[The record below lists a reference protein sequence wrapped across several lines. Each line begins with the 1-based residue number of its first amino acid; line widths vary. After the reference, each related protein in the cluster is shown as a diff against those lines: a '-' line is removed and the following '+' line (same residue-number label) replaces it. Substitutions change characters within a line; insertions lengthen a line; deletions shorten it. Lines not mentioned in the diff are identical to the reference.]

1 MNLRID
7 PNEFAPI
14 IEQAVDAAM
23 RRILDERLDENAD
36 GPILLSKAG
45 AAEEMSASAS
55 TIDRWRREEGL
66 PFVKLNGLV
75 MFRPEALREWAASK
89 EAQS

>member
-1 MNLRID
+1 MNLYID
-7 PNEFAPI
+7 ANEFAPI
-14 IEQAVDAAM
+14 IEQAVDAAIA
-23 RRILDERLDENAD
+23 RILSERVENAD
-36 GPILLSKAG
+36 GPILLSKAK

-75 MFRPEALREWAASK
+75 MFRPESLRAWAAEK
-89 EAQS
+89 E